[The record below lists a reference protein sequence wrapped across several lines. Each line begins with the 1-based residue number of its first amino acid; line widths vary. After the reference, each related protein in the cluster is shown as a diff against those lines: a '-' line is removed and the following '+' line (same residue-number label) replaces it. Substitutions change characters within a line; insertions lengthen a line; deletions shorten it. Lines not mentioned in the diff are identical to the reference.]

1 MKRSVSLF
9 LLLFAPCTWA
19 SFAEAISA
27 YHQGQ
32 YNRAIHEFKQLARV
46 GDVASQYNL
55 AYMYARGLGVERDY
69 GQAFTW
75 FYAAAQRGDAESQF
89 HLAGLYEQGLGIKQS
104 HEKAL
109 NWYRQSALKG
119 YLPAQITVAGLYGIG
134 LGVEH
139 DAAQSWTWL
148 SVADS
153 QSTQP
158 MIAEAKALLQ
168 EQLSPQQLQKAQHQ
182 AQAIIKQA
190 WQTTN

>member
-1 MKRSVSLF
+1 MKRSLWLI
-9 LLLFAPCTWA
+9 LLLSSQSVWA
-19 SFAEAISA
+19 NFDDALLA
-27 YHQGQ
+27 YHQGH
-32 YNRAIHEFKQLARV
+32 YTRAISEFKRLAKV
-46 GDVASQYNL
+46 GDVTAQYNL
-55 AYMYARGLGVERDY
+55 AYMYARGLGVNKDY
-69 GQAFTW
+69 DQALTW

-153 QSTQP
+153 QRTQP

>member
-1 MKRSVSLF
+1 MKRSLWLI
-9 LLLFAPCTWA
+9 LLLSSQSVWA
-19 SFAEAISA
+19 NFDDALLA
-27 YHQGQ
+27 YHQGH
-32 YNRAIHEFKQLARV
+32 YTRAISEFKRLAKV
-46 GDVASQYNL
+46 GDVTAQYNL
-55 AYMYARGLGVERDY
+55 AYMYARGLGVNKDY
-69 GQAFTW
+69 DQALTW

-109 NWYRQSALKG
+109 NWYRQSALQG
-119 YLPAQITVAGLYGIG
+119 YLPAQISLAGLYGIG
-134 LGVEH
+134 LGVDDDIE
-139 DAAQSWTWL
+139 QSWTWL

-153 QSTQP
+153 QRTQP